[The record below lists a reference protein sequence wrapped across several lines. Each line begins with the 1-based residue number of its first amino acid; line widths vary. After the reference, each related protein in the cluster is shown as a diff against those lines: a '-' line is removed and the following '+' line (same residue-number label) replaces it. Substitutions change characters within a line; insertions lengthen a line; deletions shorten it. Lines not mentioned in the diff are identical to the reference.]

1 MLKPTAALL
10 LVCASLVLAPAAG
23 AEEAWPDLTGVW
35 TGTSESVVRG
45 DPLHHEGGE
54 APHLSEVAFTLTIE
68 GQEGRRFWGALDSP
82 QDSEAVVGVIAND
95 RKALYLVD
103 LDGYAVDTLVDENT
117 IDHCYLQASSDVQ
130 VAACL
135 TFIRQP

>member
-1 MLKPTAALL
+1 MMKPTAALL
-10 LVCASLVLAPAAG
+10 LVGASLALAPAAQ
-23 AEEAWPDLTGVW
+23 ADDTWPDLTGVW

-95 RKALYLVD
+95 RKALYLAD

-117 IDHCYLQASSDVQ
+117 IDHCYLQASPDVQ